1 MELGTVEN
9 TKNKLSE
16 YWVHTINRLLKKLNL
31 ELITPE
37 EFTTVIVQNTDDVLN
52 ISVICTGKLLVL
64 CFNQATQKLTG
75 GWKQF

>member
-1 MELGTVEN
+1 MDN
-9 TKNKLSE
+9 AKDRLSE
-16 YWVHTINRLLKKLNL
+16 YWVHTINRLLQKLKL
-31 ELITPE
+31 EPITPE
-37 EFTTVIVQNTDDVLN
+37 EFTTVIVQNTDEVLN